1 MKNNG
6 WLVKVLIYLGVT
18 FLVVS
23 VWRDP
28 TGAAE
33 ATGHFLS
40 QVGNFFLT
48 LIDKVAAFFKGLAE

>member
-1 MKNNG
+1 MKKG
-6 WLVKVLIYLGVT
+6 WFTKVLIYLGVT
-18 FLVVS
+18 FVVIS

-40 QVGNFFLT
+40 QVGNFFITLT
-48 LIDKVAAFFKGLAE
+48 DKVAAFFKGLAQ

>member
-1 MKNNG
+1 M
-6 WLVKVLIYLGVT
+6 
-18 FLVVS
+18 VS